1 MQEQVD
7 ALGVQFAEEVE
18 QVDQRP
24 TQAIDPVLWRKRHKR
39 PEWWALT

>member
-1 MQEQVD
+1 MYRGLLVQEWVD

-24 TQAIDPVLWRKRHKR
+24 TQAIDRS
-39 PEWWALT
+39 